1 MVTRAPVSTCT
12 PISVSMSC
20 TASPHRWHRH
30 SRAAWRRVA
39 AMPPLST
46 PLLATTMQNGLG
58 EEKFFHCRWV
68 LAQKFKLTGSW
79 AKAAAGSFFLGGVV
93 VAPLLL
99 QVLPSPAPRS
109 YGCSALSLVPGRG
122 GFQTLFTNP
131 KQWNDMPH
139 TTQGRIVRIP
149 MGYLYTHI
157 HIYIHIIFLLG
168 PIWALVPADQAPPR
182 PLPLPHTIPRVGPQA
197 WDWALVG

>member
-1 MVTRAPVSTCT
+1 MSVVTRAPVSTCT

-79 AKAAAGSFFLGGVV
+79 AKAAAGSFFLGG
-93 VAPLLL
+93 
-99 QVLPSPAPRS
+99 
-109 YGCSALSLVPGRG
+109 GCCGTSALTGPSFPRASQLRLF
-122 GFQTLFTNP
+122 GFELGT
-131 KQWNDMPH
+131 W
-139 TTQGRIVRIP
+139 QGRLSKV
-149 MGYLYTHI
+149 
-157 HIYIHIIFLLG
+157 IYKPKTMERYASH
-168 PIWALVPADQAPPR
+168 
-182 PLPLPHTIPRVGPQA
+182 HTRSNS
-197 WDWALVG
+197 